1 MVHRHPHPDDTVQSR
16 CSCGASLKYSR
27 SAPSSSSVSG
37 CAHRRSSTD
46 LPYFYDADET
56 TQFNRL
62 VRMVQTNDYHPYF
75 FHYPSLDLYL
85 RMPALA
91 GGFLWS
97 AREGDISSIHEI
109 VRIEITAPDR
119 IARTASH
126 PRIVM
131 WVRSVTLFF
140 SLLMLVATV
149 GIAHRLTASPWVAVL
164 AGVLVACSPP
174 LIEDSEKI
182 GVDTL
187 MAAMCVVTVWLSLRT
202 MEQPSVGRAALA
214 GLAAGL
220 AVSSKYN
227 AMPIVIVPVLA
238 CLFSVRC
245 SPGMLT
251 AGVGS
256 TGSRFFRP
264 ALRTVCSILPTSS
277 TEWRKRSH
285 TTPKAPVR
293 ASSLAGPHAVRFLR
307 WLSNNAVG
315 VPVALAGI
323 AGAAL
328 LPIAGRH
335 RRAAIVMLAF
345 PIAFGV
351 LMFNQQIAYFR
362 NMLVLIPFF
371 AVAAV
376 WAAERLA
383 KHLSQQSWMPSGGRA
398 VMPVLVFLL
407 LAQPAVMAINLW
419 WETGTAPES
428 RRLVSAWLAEAANP
442 ETETAIAAELQLPA
456 SDYRTTGITVART
469 DQLTDPKR
477 LFLDGYDRIVVGP
490 NFELPAHATDLVQ
503 LHRIFAGD
511 RYQTYIP
518 RNPEIT
524 IYNLPATLAYDP
536 DVRELVARDPRYEL
550 TDGIVRTRIARLPLD
565 NLGSRTVQTP
575 HSTITL
581 DLRTQWPSQ
590 SCRLEL
596 PRWQSPE
603 LCADL
608 PPGHR
613 ETRSVTVPTDVLAGQ
628 SWLWIVVR
636 RVHLD
641 PDSTREHRLRL
652 GMVVDAL
659 TVSPAP

>member
-1 MVHRHPHPDDTVQSR
+1 
-16 CSCGASLKYSR
+16 
-27 SAPSSSSVSG
+27 
-37 CAHRRSSTD
+37 
-46 LPYFYDADET
+46 
-56 TQFNRL
+56 
-62 VRMVQTNDYHPYF
+62 
-75 FHYPSLDLYL
+75 
-85 RMPALA
+85 
-91 GGFLWS
+91 
-97 AREGDISSIHEI
+97 
-109 VRIEITAPDR
+109 
-119 IARTASH
+119 
-126 PRIVM
+126 
-131 WVRSVTLFF
+131 
-140 SLLMLVATV
+140 
-149 GIAHRLTASPWVAVL
+149 
-164 AGVLVACSPP
+164 
-174 LIEDSEKI
+174 
-182 GVDTL
+182 
-187 MAAMCVVTVWLSLRT
+187 
-202 MEQPSVGRAALA
+202 
-214 GLAAGL
+214 
-220 AVSSKYN
+220 
-227 AMPIVIVPVLA
+227 
-238 CLFSVRC
+238 
-245 SPGMLT
+245 
-251 AGVGS
+251 
-256 TGSRFFRP
+256 
-264 ALRTVCSILPTSS
+264 
-277 TEWRKRSH
+277 
-285 TTPKAPVR
+285 
-293 ASSLAGPHAVRFLR
+293 
-307 WLSNNAVG
+307 
-315 VPVALAGI
+315 
-323 AGAAL
+323 
-328 LPIAGRH
+328 
-335 RRAAIVMLAF
+335 
-345 PIAFGV
+345 
-351 LMFNQQIAYFR
+351 
-362 NMLVLIPFF
+362 
-371 AVAAV
+371 
-376 WAAERLA
+376 
-383 KHLSQQSWMPSGGRA
+383 
-398 VMPVLVFLL
+398 MPVLVFLL

>member
-1 MVHRHPHPDDTVQSR
+1 MWRQSQVLAL
-16 CSCGASLKYSR
+16 GAVLVVGFWLR
-27 SAPSSSSVSG
+27 APQI
-37 CAHRRSSTD
+37 STD

-109 VRIEITAPDR
+109 VRIDITAPDR

-251 AGVGS
+251 AALGLPAVG
-256 TGSRFFRP
+256 FFAGTPYGLFYP
-264 ALRTVCSILPTSS
+264 ADLLDGMAQEIAHYAQGPGPRVEPG
-277 TEWRKRSH
+277 W
-285 TTPKAPVR
+285 
-293 ASSLAGPHAVRFLR
+293 PHAVRFLR

-608 PPGHR
+608 PPGQW

-641 PDSTREHRLRL
+641 PDSTRERRLRL